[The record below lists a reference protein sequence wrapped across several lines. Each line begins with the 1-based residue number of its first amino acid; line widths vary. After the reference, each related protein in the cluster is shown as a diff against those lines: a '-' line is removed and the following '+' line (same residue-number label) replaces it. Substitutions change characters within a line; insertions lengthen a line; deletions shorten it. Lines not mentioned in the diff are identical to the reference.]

1 MKSREEIKN
10 EIFDFILKVNKKITR
25 DQLDGQTPLLEK
37 RVINSLQV
45 MDLLLLIEKMT
56 GKPVDVRSIKPGVFS
71 SVDQIVESFFKEA
84 K

>member
-1 MKSREEIKN
+1 MKSRDEIKN